1 MTASYPSSVRPFTTK
16 TNILSVIDAADPNT
30 LQEEVVAIET
40 TLGVNPALSTSVVS
54 TDTFLGTSS
63 QYSTVALRL
72 ANIERGIVGDSH
84 TQYVRKTGN
93 ETIVNATASNIAL
106 TVRGATSQSAN
117 LMEWKTSAGT
127 TVASVNPAGKI
138 TASDLDA
145 PEIDQSIILAIF
157 GA

>member
-1 MTASYPSSVRPFTTK
+1 MPASYPSSVRPFTIK

-40 TLGVNPALSTSVVS
+40 TLGINPALSTSVIA
-54 TDTFLGTSS
+54 TDVFLSSSS

-93 ETIVNATASNIAL
+93 ETIVNATASNIAI

-127 TVASVNPAGKI
+127 TVASVSPVGTI
-138 TASDLDA
+138 TASKLES
-145 PEIDQSIILAIF
+145 PEVDQSIILSIF

>member
-40 TLGVNPALSTSVVS
+40 TLGINPALSTSVVS

-84 TQYVRKTGN
+84 TQYVKKAGAD
-93 ETIVNATASNIAL
+93 TIVNVAANSIGL
-106 TVRGATSQSAN
+106 TVRGAASQSAN

-127 TVASVNPAGKI
+127 TVASVSPVGTI
-138 TASDLDA
+138 TASKLES
-145 PEIDQSIILAIF
+145 PEVDQSIILAIF

>member
-40 TLGVNPALSTSVVS
+40 TLGINPALSTSVTS
-54 TDTFLGTSS
+54 TDVFLGSSS

-84 TQYVRKTGN
+84 TQYVKKAGA
-93 ETIVNATASNIAL
+93 ETIVNVAASSIGL
-106 TVRGATSQSAN
+106 TVRGAASQSAN

-127 TVASVNPAGKI
+127 TVASVSPVGKI
-138 TASDLDA
+138 TASKLES
-145 PEIDQSIILAIF
+145 PEVDQSIILAIF

>member
-84 TQYVRKTGN
+84 TQYVKKAGN

-138 TASDLDA
+138 TASDIDA

>member
-40 TLGVNPALSTSVVS
+40 TLGVNPALSTSVIA
-54 TDTFLGTSS
+54 TDVFLSSSS

-93 ETIVNATASNIAL
+93 ETIVNATASNIAI

-138 TASDLDA
+138 TASKLES
-145 PEIDQSIILAIF
+145 PEVDQSIILAIF

>member
-16 TNILSVIDAADPNT
+16 TNILSVIDAADPNS

-54 TDTFLGTSS
+54 TDTFLNTSS

-93 ETIVNATASNIAL
+93 DTIVNAAASSIGL

-117 LMEWKTSAGT
+117 LTEWKTSAGT
-127 TVASVNPAGKI
+127 TVASVSPVGKI
-138 TASDLDA
+138 SASNLDA
-145 PEIDQSIILAIF
+145 PEVDQVMILSIF

>member
-16 TNILSVIDAADPNT
+16 TNILSVIDAADPNS

-54 TDTFLGTSS
+54 TDTFLNTSS

-93 ETIVNATASNIAL
+93 DTIVNAAASSIGL

-117 LMEWKTSAGT
+117 LTEWKTSAGT
-127 TVASVNPAGKI
+127 TVASVSPVGKI
-138 TASDLDA
+138 IASNLDA
-145 PEIDQSIILAIF
+145 PEVDQVMILSIF

>member
-1 MTASYPSSVRPFTTK
+1 
-16 TNILSVIDAADPNT
+16 
-30 LQEEVVAIET
+30 
-40 TLGVNPALSTSVVS
+40 
-54 TDTFLGTSS
+54 
-63 QYSTVALRL
+63 VALRL

-93 ETIVNATASNIAL
+93 ETIVNATASNIAI

-138 TASDLDA
+138 TASKLES
-145 PEIDQSIILAIF
+145 PEVDQSIILAIF